1 MSSSNCCLLT
11 CIQISQEAGQVVWY
25 SHLFQNFPQL
35 IVIHTVQG
43 FGIVNKAEI
52 DASLELSC
60 FFHDPADVGNFSPQR
75 MAIIDLLRVVEVITN
90 PPSLRVLDPESNP
103 ELGSELCKDKAP
115 AGSCGGSACAV
126 FLQGSAVNSSLA
138 RT

>member
-1 MSSSNCCLLT
+1 MLLWNSLAFSMIQRMLAIFLPRGWQLLT
-11 CIQISQEAGQVVWY
+11 Y
-25 SHLFQNFPQL
+25 
-35 IVIHTVQG
+35 
-43 FGIVNKAEI
+43 FG
-52 DASLELSC
+52 
-60 FFHDPADVGNFSPQR
+60 
-75 MAIIDLLRVVEVITN
+75 VVEVITN